1 MTKDGIESITRRYLA
16 GETTYEI
23 AKDYGVKGPSIAYHL
38 KKAGVELRSRG
49 TQCGLSWEQ
58 KTAKVVEMYE
68 QDKTVKQMIAALG
81 IARRDIAQIA
91 REQGL
96 EPKQKRKL
104 LFPEQRAEVA
114 RRYKAGE
121 NYVELRAA
129 FGDVSPSVI
138 QDALKEHGI
147 KPRVGWSKYRTV
159 CWQDRKGRQF
169 IFKSTWEK
177 AYAEHLDSE
186 GVGWEYETRT
196 YPLKKCRCY
205 TPDFVLLDGDEV
217 VGVVEVHGWLDGP
230 TRRRI
235 EEFVMLYPAIPF
247 ELLGPGELAEMNLI
261 EESWKEHP
269 QATKVSR
276 FRTRLQQKTL
286 DS

>member
-1 MTKDGIESITRRYLA
+1 MTRDEIEIITRRYLA

-23 AKDYGVKGPSIAYHL
+23 AKDFGVTGPSIAYHL
-38 KKAGVELRSRG
+38 KRAGVELRSKG

-68 QDKTVKQMIAALG
+68 RDVTVREMSKVLG
-81 IARRDIAQIA
+81 ISSRDIADIA
-91 REQGL
+91 LERGL

-104 LFPEQRAEVA
+104 LTPEQRAEVA

-147 KPRVGWSKYRTV
+147 KPRIGWSKYRTV
-159 CWQDRKGRQF
+159 CWEDRKGRQF

-177 AYAEHLDSE
+177 AYAEYLDSKE
-186 GVGWEYETRT
+186 MDWEYETRT
-196 YPLKKCRCY
+196 YSLKECRCY
-205 TPDFVLLDGDEV
+205 TPDFVLLSDGEI
-217 VGVVEVHGWLDGP
+217 VGLVEVHGWLDRP

-235 EEFVMLYPAIPF
+235 EEFARLYPLVPF
-247 ELLGPGELAEMNLI
+247 ELLGPGELAEMKLI
-261 EESWKEHP
+261 EEYWASHP
-269 QATKVSR
+269 QAMKVSR
-276 FRTRLQQKTL
+276 FRTKLQQKTL